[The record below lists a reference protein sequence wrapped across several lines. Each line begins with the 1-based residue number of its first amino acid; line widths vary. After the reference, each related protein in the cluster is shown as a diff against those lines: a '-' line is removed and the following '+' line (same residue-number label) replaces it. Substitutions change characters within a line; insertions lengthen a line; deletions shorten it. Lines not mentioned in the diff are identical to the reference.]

1 MRMQM
6 AIRIKDLLM
15 AIVAIAIIAA
25 LGGEY
30 FYLSSHSAP
39 ISPLNS
45 TTQPTTIQPTTTI
58 QPAMAACRYCINQ
71 SQAESMIGSGGVYAE
86 NKLNVSQ
93 PNFGGINALPSYEI
107 TGGYIATYG
116 SQVNNTMSLQAPS
129 TYELVVQTQNQT
141 GVYHSILT
149 GVRSKVF
156 NQSYLQNPPKG
167 YPYSNSN
174 IQVALNGTANGMTYT
189 YSSYTSTIVASGQ
202 TSYKMTFVGEKDNSV
217 MVLAVHSAIPLN
229 VPSIIS
235 TVAQKLS

>member
-1 MRMQM
+1 MQM

-15 AIVAIAIIAA
+15 AIVAIAILAA

-30 FYLSSHSAP
+30 FYLSSRGSPVSP
-39 ISPLNS
+39 ITNS
-45 TTQPTTIQPTTTI
+45 TTQPTTIQSTTTI
-58 QPAMAACRYCINQ
+58 QPAIAACRYCINQ

-86 NKLNVSQ
+86 TALNASQ
-93 PNFGGINALPSYEI
+93 SNYGEINALPSYKI

-116 SQVNNTMSLQAPS
+116 PKINNAMTLQAPS

-149 GVRSKVF
+149 GVRSRTF
-156 NQSYLQNPPKG
+156 NQSYLQNPPNN

-174 IQVALNGTANGMTYT
+174 IQIKLNGTANGMTYT
-189 YSSYTSTIVASGQ
+189 YSSYTSITTASGQ

-229 VPSIIS
+229 VSSIIS
-235 TVAQKLS
+235 TAAQKLS